1 MSESEFKLDF
11 KMVKVHP
18 ESKSIEMTENQNNV
32 SKVIQREKKNG
43 LLYAIDD
50 VPPWYLSVFLGFQV
64 AVAIILKM
72 LNHL

>member
-1 MSESEFKLDF
+1 MN
-11 KMVKVHP
+11 KVHP

-32 SKVIQREKKNG
+32 SKAIQRVKKNG

-64 AVAIILKM
+64 TIALTLKM
-72 LNHL
+72 

>member
-1 MSESEFKLDF
+1 MN
-11 KMVKVHP
+11 KVHP

-32 SKVIQREKKNG
+32 SKAIQRVKKNG

-64 AVAIILKM
+64 TIALMLKM
-72 LNHL
+72 

>member
-1 MSESEFKLDF
+1 MN
-11 KMVKVHP
+11 KVHP

-32 SKVIQREKKNG
+32 SKAIQKEKKNG

-64 AVAIILKM
+64 KIALTLKM
-72 LNHL
+72 